1 MTKTMKAAQIHKY
14 KQHHLELNQ
23 VAIPAVGDDD
33 VLVKVA
39 AASINPIDLKTRD
52 GRLTMLLKY
61 KMPLTLSSDFSGTVT
76 QVGQNVK
83 AFSVGDQVYGR
94 VQKNRIGTFAE
105 YIAVDQGDVALK
117 PSNLN
122 FEQAASVP
130 LTGLTSYQALVDIM
144 HVKPG
149 DKLLIQAG
157 SGGIGTI
164 AIQIA
169 KSLGAFVA
177 TTTSRKNIEMVRK
190 LGADQVIDYHQEN
203 FEDVLFNYDFVFDTL
218 GGKALENVFKI
229 IKPGGKV
236 VSLSGIPNG
245 RFAAEYGL
253 PLWKRLAFSL
263 ATLNISKLERETKAQ
278 YVFLFMKPSG
288 AELNLITKMIE
299 DGAVMPMIDRVVP
312 FSEIQSALDYS
323 ETGRAHGK
331 IIVTMD

>member
-61 KMPLTLSSDFSGTVT
+61 KMPLTLGSDFSGTVT

-203 FEDVLFNYDFVFDTL
+203 FEDVLFRVCL
-218 GGKALENVFKI
+218 
-229 IKPGGKV
+229 
-236 VSLSGIPNG
+236 
-245 RFAAEYGL
+245 
-253 PLWKRLAFSL
+253 
-263 ATLNISKLERETKAQ
+263 ETK
-278 YVFLFMKPSG
+278 
-288 AELNLITKMIE
+288 
-299 DGAVMPMIDRVVP
+299 
-312 FSEIQSALDYS
+312 
-323 ETGRAHGK
+323 
-331 IIVTMD
+331 

>member
-1 MTKTMKAAQIHKY
+1 MKAAQIHKY

-61 KMPLTLSSDFSGTVT
+61 KMPLTLGSDFSGTVT

-203 FEDVLFNYDFVFDTL
+203 FEDVLFRVCL
-218 GGKALENVFKI
+218 
-229 IKPGGKV
+229 
-236 VSLSGIPNG
+236 
-245 RFAAEYGL
+245 
-253 PLWKRLAFSL
+253 
-263 ATLNISKLERETKAQ
+263 ETK
-278 YVFLFMKPSG
+278 
-288 AELNLITKMIE
+288 
-299 DGAVMPMIDRVVP
+299 
-312 FSEIQSALDYS
+312 
-323 ETGRAHGK
+323 
-331 IIVTMD
+331 